1 MQQPF
6 LDIYYKIGLPSL
18 LISLPS
24 HGNHCIDLV
33 MVSDVSMMFD
43 ISVVDPIV
51 VSCDHSSVEFMVICP
66 CNHPANSISYCRD
79 FSAANYPLMISFLLD
94 NDWLILQQSCSVDEF
109 WNVFSMK
116 LNECIERFVPLRIV
130 SSSKLPRLK
139 HIRKLLLLKN
149 KWYHKDRVVY
159 KKNC

>member
-6 LDIYYKIGLPSL
+6 LTSILQNGLTQL
-18 LISLPS
+18 VNLPTR
-24 HGNHCIDLV
+24 GNHCIDHV

-43 ISVVDPIV
+43 ISVVDPFV

-79 FSAANYPLMISFLLD
+79 FSAFLLD
-94 NDWLILQQSCSVDEF
+94 INWLMLQQSCSVDEF

-130 SSSKLPRLK
+130 SSS
-139 HIRKLLLLKN
+139 
-149 KWYHKDRVVY
+149 
-159 KKNC
+159 